1 MVRVVSG
8 VLMRFLLV
16 SGVPIDVGPT
26 HQPGVNN
33 IAFRQ
38 IRVSIIVY
46 VLKHNKHSR
55 DISPCCIRH
64 NSLSL

>member
-1 MVRVVSG
+1 
-8 VLMRFLLV
+8 MRFLLV

-26 HQPGVNN
+26 TLHS
-33 IAFRQ
+33 RQ

-55 DISPCCIRH
+55 DISP
-64 NSLSL
+64 LLYKTQLV